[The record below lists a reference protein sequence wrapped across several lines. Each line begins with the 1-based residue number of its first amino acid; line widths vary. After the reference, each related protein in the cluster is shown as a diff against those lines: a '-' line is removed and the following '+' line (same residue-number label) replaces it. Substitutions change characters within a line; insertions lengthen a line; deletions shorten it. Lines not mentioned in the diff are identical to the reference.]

1 MWRAE
6 AAWRDELRATSIDDL
21 AALVM
26 AQAPLAARQKGSRWL
41 TAVLAART
49 PT

>member
-6 AAWRDELRATSIDDL
+6 AAWRDELRVTTIGDL

-41 TAVLAART
+41 SAALAARS
-49 PT
+49 PA